1 MSEDYKVWPIGKL
14 PKEFQRPE
22 LDQIKEKGYE
32 WNDPRDV
39 VDLFEKKVAKFAGA
53 KYGIAVDCCSHALF
67 LSLQCVKRFSLPN
80 EKSETLKKIG
90 GVGTHGGI
98 WKKTGEKTL
107 IPKIQIPKYTYVS
120 VPMQIRHAGF
130 YYEFKNIKWNGVY
143 QLKPFN
149 IFDGATRWTEG
160 MYQGGL
166 HCLSFQIKKR
176 VPIGKGGMILTDSKR
191 DATFLRKIRYDGRDL
206 DIPYM
211 NDDFE
216 YMGWHY
222 YMTPEDAARGILLM
236 DEIPS
241 VNEDTGGWEN
251 YSDLSEK
258 RAFNESFN

>member
-1 MSEDYKVWPIGKL
+1 MSDYKVWPVGQL

-39 VDLFEKKVAKFAGA
+39 VEIFEKKVAEFAGA

-67 LSLQCVKRFSLPN
+67 LALQYVKRHLPK
-80 EKSETLKKIG
+80 EEGTSVKKLG
-90 GVGTHGGI
+90 GIGTHGGV
-98 WKKTGEKTL
+98 WKKIQEVKTVPCPT
-107 IPKIQIPKYTYVS
+107 IKIPKYTYVS
-120 VPMQIRHAGF
+120 VPMQIKHAGF
-130 YYEFKNIKWNGVY
+130 EYEFKDIKWNGVY

-149 IFDGATRWTEG
+149 IFDGATRWTRG
-160 MYQGGL
+160 MYKGGL

-176 VPIGKGGMILTDSKR
+176 VPIGRGGMILTDSLR
-191 DATFLRKIRYDGRDL
+191 EANYLRKIRYDGRDL

-241 VNEDTGGWEN
+241 ENEDTGGWEN

-258 RAFNESFN
+258 VIFNE